1 MNNSKEESQIIRKI
15 ERLKDE
21 TMSAQDYRELEK
33 AQSKLPKL
41 QEAVQ
46 ATSNRKVRKELTALL
61 DGCQALAK

>member
-1 MNNSKEESQIIRKI
+1 
-15 ERLKDE
+15 
-21 TMSAQDYRELEK
+21 MSAQDYRELEK

-46 ATSNRKVRKELTALL
+46 ATSNRKVRKELAALL